1 MNKLA
6 KIAIIAILILPLA
19 LSNNI
24 ISIDQ
29 YITEDLKTINN
40 ITITL
45 KEKDISMVFNKELYN
60 LKILE
65 GSDKVNC
72 NLFEKN
78 SIICEVLNISDL
90 PISFKISVE
99 TDKIVDEKNRY
110 EFKLLTKAER
120 FYISIFLPI
129 GYAVKEEKEEIPEN
143 ITFLSDGKRIILFVR
158 KNNIT
163 TFELSFTLKKIEK
176 IIPLPYSIITIIV
189 IASLIIITILYLY
202 YKIKLE
208 KERKKIIEVLD
219 INERKVLEILMKN
232 NPINQKKLV
241 ELTQLSKAKISKIIS
256 SFKQRGIVSV
266 EKRGRNNII
275 YLNKKL

>member
-1 MNKLA
+1 MNKLT
-6 KIAIIAILILPLA
+6 KIAIITILILPLA

-65 GSDKVNC
+65 ESDKVSC

-99 TDKIVDEKNRY
+99 SDKIVNEKNRY

-129 GYAVKEEKEEIPEN
+129 GYAVKEEKEEIAEN

-163 TFELSFTLKKIEK
+163 TFELNFTLKQIEK

-189 IASLIIITILYLY
+189 ITSLIIIAILYLY
-202 YKIKLE
+202 YKGKLE

>member
-6 KIAIIAILILPLA
+6 KIVIIAILILPLA

-129 GYAVKEEKEEIPEN
+129 GYAVKEEKEEIAEN

-189 IASLIIITILYLY
+189 IASLIIIAILYLY

>member
-6 KIAIIAILILPLA
+6 KIVIIAILILPLA

-129 GYAVKEEKEEIPEN
+129 GYAVKEEKEEIAEN

-176 IIPLPYSIITIIV
+176 IIPLPYSIITIVV